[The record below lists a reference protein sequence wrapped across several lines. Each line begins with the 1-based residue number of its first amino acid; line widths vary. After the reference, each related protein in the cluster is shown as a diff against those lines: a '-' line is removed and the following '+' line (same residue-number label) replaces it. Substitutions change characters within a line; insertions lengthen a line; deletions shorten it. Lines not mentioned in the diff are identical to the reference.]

1 MCSGDFLAEGASTAG
16 YTIQMG
22 FFLHIVIAIVLLVF
36 ALSLLA
42 MVVGGVC
49 VCLTGKNPF
58 KRSEEF

>member
-1 MCSGDFLAEGASTAG
+1 
-16 YTIQMG
+16 MG
-22 FFLHIVIAIVLLVF
+22 FFLHIVIAIALLVF
-36 ALSLLA
+36 TLSLLA